1 MPATEQQL
9 SQGQNWI
16 KPFLATLPS
25 HREDKVKVVMV
36 IGKKRREE
44 KGKEEG
50 WRERKRKKEGKKE
63 KERGG
68 KNERAR
74 KKRKE
79 LILAVGRQWSLFSV
93 GNQSSA

>member
-1 MPATEQQL
+1 MGGDGKLLVIYGESKLNIL
-9 SQGQNWI
+9 SSTVFPQPGRTANRTRI
-16 KPFLATLPS
+16 LSF
-25 HREDKVKVVMV
+25 
-36 IGKKRREE
+36 
-44 KGKEEG
+44 
-50 WRERKRKKEGKKE
+50 ERKRKKEGKKE